1 VTRLRFP
8 RGLRT
13 RLTLWIAVILMLA
26 VAASFVA
33 IYRGTGQQL
42 RSQLDH
48 DLATQAGA
56 FAAALPG
63 GGEDGRE
70 VRAITRRYV
79 NHQPFRATSQL
90 LFARLPDGQIETNE
104 PELLGVPGAIDTE
117 RESFGTQRQENREAA
132 GVRDAPLGYS
142 TYDAIDLG
150 GLRVYVRPVFRHGEQ
165 VALVGVGEPLAPVV
179 RAQHGVARTFILAGL
194 FALAAA
200 ALAGWVLASR
210 VSSPVRRMARTA
222 AEVNAGDISH
232 RMGPTSASDEIKLL
246 AESFDRMLER
256 LEDAFARQ
264 RAFVSDASHEL
275 RTPLTVVRGQLEVL
289 ARQPDV
295 SREDVTRVTRLVSAE
310 IERMER
316 LVDDLLLLAKTEE
329 GSPIQRRPIELRD
342 YVHDVFDALSLTA
355 DRRFELG
362 SVSDVTIQADP
373 DRLAQVIHNL
383 GQNAVVHTPP
393 GGLVRL
399 SASANGR
406 YVRFAVEDDGPGIP
420 PAERD
425 RIFDRFHRTD
435 YSRART
441 AGGSGLGLAIAR
453 ALVEAHGGRI
463 RAGESP
469 EGGARVEFDIP
480 RMEDPSP
487 AR

>member
-1 VTRLRFP
+1 MTRFRFP
-8 RGLRT
+8 RGLRA
-13 RLTLWIAVILMLA
+13 RLTLWIAAILIVA
-26 VAASFVA
+26 VAGSFAV
-33 IYRGTGQQL
+33 IYRGSDRQL
-42 RSQLDH
+42 RSQLDQ
-48 DLATQAGA
+48 DLATQVGA
-56 FAAALPG
+56 FEAALPR
-63 GGEDGRE
+63 RE
-70 VRAITRRYV
+70 ERKELQAIVTRYV
-79 NHQPFRATSQL
+79 NHQPFRTSSQL
-90 LFARLPDGQIETNE
+90 VFARLAGGDVVTNE
-104 PELLGVPGAIDTE
+104 PALIAVA
-117 RESFGTQRQENREAA
+117 RAA
-132 GVRDAPLGYS
+132 PPGYS
-142 TYDAIDLG
+142 TVNSAQFG
-150 GLRVYVRPVFRHGEQ
+150 QLRLFVRRTTGTGKNVT
-165 VALVGVGEPLAPVV
+165 LVGVGGSLAPVE
-179 RAQHGVARTFILAGL
+179 RAHESVARTFLVAGL
-194 FALAAA
+194 FALLAA
-200 ALAGWVLASR
+200 ALAGYVLASR

-222 AEVNAGDISH
+222 TEVNAGDISH
-232 RMGPTSASDEIKLL
+232 RMGETSASEEIELL
-246 AESFDRMLER
+246 ADSFDRMLDR
-256 LEDAFARQ
+256 LDDAFARQ
-264 RAFVSDASHEL
+264 RSFVSDASHEL

-295 SREDVTRVTRLVSAE
+295 SRDDVRRVTRLVSAE

-329 GSPIQRRPIELRD
+329 GSPLDRRPIELRD

-362 SVSDVTIQADP
+362 DVSDVTIEADP

-383 GQNAVVHTPP
+383 SQNAVVHTSS

-399 SASANGR
+399 SAAANGR

-420 PAERD
+420 EEERN

-441 AGGSGLGLAIAR
+441 SGGSGLGLAIAR
-453 ALVEAHGGRI
+453 ALVQAHGGRI
-463 RAGESP
+463 RACESP